1 MFKAKECVHIPQ
13 SISLHQEFYDPREF
27 ERFPM
32 DHAYS
37 QANYQ
42 GPGIGSQN
50 PHRWEELS
58 PYSIDGSSNMKKNS
72 AGHIENLQK
81 TPSSIQICVNI

>member
-50 PHRWEELS
+50 LCLFRLVYYVLHNTLFASIYKHESSLS
-58 PYSIDGSSNMKKNS
+58 RMSIS
-72 AGHIENLQK
+72 
-81 TPSSIQICVNI
+81 